1 MVGLFKSILLLIL
14 FTSISCWE
22 KVVKIP
28 NFDCGFVCIF
38 IQFCQFL
45 PYVFS
50 SWYSMHTHA
59 GLSSLWT
66 APFLYESISWLYSF
80 FLSLFCLMLIQPLV
94 FLCLLFVLFIFSLFF
109 YFHPESL
116 YIKFNSCR
124 QHIVKPLKKKLVL
137 LVGLLNL
144 QLWYQ

>member
-14 FTSISCWE
+14 FTSISCWQ

-28 NFDCGFVCIF
+28 NFVDLSASSFNFANFCLMYFQAGIQCIHMQDCLLDE
-38 IQFCQFL
+38 L
-45 PYVFS
+45 PLFF
-50 SWYSMHTHA
+50 MK
-59 GLSSLWT
+59 
-66 APFLYESISWLYSF
+66 SISLVYSF

-124 QHIVKPLKKKLVL
+124 QHIVEPLKKKLLL